1 MKMPQTYSSPSDIY
15 GGFWIRF
22 GSLWLDFLI
31 LLPAMALIQ
40 LLNGI
45 SKPMYYGLL
54 VPNFI
59 MVLFLNIY
67 CVKRWGG
74 TPGKLILGLKIVKD
88 NGEDVNWE
96 SAILRHLVMLVIMV
110 FGTCVTVISISQIP
124 DETYSRLGFIE
135 RSVTISQVN
144 PIMFSVYTWLSN
156 IWIYSEFIVLLTNR
170 KRQAIHDYMAGT
182 VVIKSKYQSFLNN
195 SKGQTQDHRS

>member
-1 MKMPQTYSSPSDIY
+1 MPQTYSSPSDIY

-31 LLPAMALIQ
+31 LLPAMTLIQ

-59 MVLFLNIY
+59 MVLFL
-67 CVKRWGG
+67 
-74 TPGKLILGLKIVKD
+74 
-88 NGEDVNWE
+88 
-96 SAILRHLVMLVIMV
+96 RHLVTLVIMV